1 MLSVD
6 EAQQRVLAEIS
17 LIDVEEVA
25 LAEAHLRVLRED
37 VRAVA
42 DVPLADNSAMDG
54 YAIRAGDAGPL
65 RVIGEV
71 RAGSVSSARVEP
83 GTAMRIMTGAPIPEG
98 ADAVAQLEI
107 TDRHWEGGGSLIA
120 PPTLPG
126 PSTTL
131 GMTVSVLEPV
141 KRGANIRKRGE
152 DMRAGDVVL
161 RSGTLL
167 RAGEIG
173 VLATAQHPR
182 VIVARRPTV
191 AIISTGDEL
200 VDVGERVEIG
210 RVVNSNL
217 YSLAALVREAGA
229 VPKPQQIV
237 RDTREAT
244 IAAIERALDC
254 DFVISSGGVSV
265 GAYDFVKDALES
277 LGAETKFW
285 RVAMKPGKPFMLS
298 RVRERLYF
306 GLPGNPVSSMV
317 TFALFVAPA
326 LRKAMGLAELVPPM
340 VNMRTIA
347 TMRGSERR
355 TYVRV
360 RVLARDGELV
370 AEPMRA
376 QGSGVT
382 TSMAGA
388 NGFAVIDAGV
398 DDIAAGEIVPVMLLS
413 LSS

>member
-6 EAQQRVLAEIS
+6 EAQQRVLDEVT
-17 LIDVEEVA
+17 LLDTEEVA
-25 LAEAHLRVLRED
+25 LAEAHERVLRED
-37 VRAVA
+37 VAAVA
-42 DVPLADNSAMDG
+42 DVPFADNSAMDG
-54 YAIRAGDAGPL
+54 YALRAGNASPL
-65 RVIGEV
+65 HVIGEV
-71 RAGSVSSARVEP
+71 RAGSVASMSVEL
-83 GTAMRIMTGAPIPEG
+83 GTAMRIMTGAPIPDG

-107 TDRHWEGGGSLIA
+107 TDRGAEMVNI
-120 PPTLPG
+120 
-126 PSTTL
+126 
-131 GMTVSVLEPV
+131 LEPV
-141 KRGANIRKRGE
+141 KPGMNIRRRGE

-173 VLATAQHPR
+173 VLATARHAR
-182 VIVARRPTV
+182 AVVSRRPTV

-200 VDVGERVEIG
+200 VDVGEEVGAG

-217 YSLAALVREAGA
+217 YSLAALMRETGA
-229 VPKPQQIV
+229 IPRPQAIV
-237 RDTREAT
+237 RDTPEAT
-244 IAAIERALDC
+244 VAAIERALEC

-265 GAYDFVKDALES
+265 GAYDFVKDALET

-326 LRKAMGLAELVPPM
+326 LRKAMGMRELFPPM

-347 TMRGSERR
+347 PLRGSERR

-360 RVLARDGELV
+360 RVVARGGELT

-388 NGFAVIDAGV
+388 NGFAVVEAGV
-398 DDIAAGEIVPVMLLS
+398 GEVAAGAIVPVLVIGTIQ
-413 LSS
+413 

>member
-6 EAQQRVLAEIS
+6 EAQQRVLDEVS
-17 LIDVEEVA
+17 LIDTELVP
-25 LAEAHLRVLRED
+25 LAEAHGRVLRED
-37 VRAVA
+37 VAAVA

-54 YAIRAGDAGPL
+54 YALRAGDTGPL

-71 RAGSVSSARVEP
+71 RAGSVATISVEP
-83 GTAMRIMTGAPIPEG
+83 GTAMRIMTGAPVPDG

-107 TDRHWEGGGSLIA
+107 TDRGLD
-120 PPTLPG
+120 
-126 PSTTL
+126 
-131 GMTVSVLEPV
+131 VVNVLEPV
-141 KRGANIRKRGE
+141 KRGANIRRRGE

-182 VIVARRPTV
+182 AIVARRPTV
-191 AIISTGDEL
+191 AVLSTGDEL
-200 VDVGERVEIG
+200 VDVGERVAVG

-217 YSLAALVREAGA
+217 YSLAALVRETGA
-229 VPKPQQIV
+229 IARPQQVV

-244 IAAIERALDC
+244 VAAIEQALAC
-254 DFVISSGGVSV
+254 DFVISSGGISV

-285 RVAMKPGKPFMLS
+285 RVAMKPGKPVMLS

-306 GLPGNPVSSMV
+306 GLPGNPVSCMV
-317 TFALFVAPA
+317 AFALFVAPA
-326 LRKAMGLAELVPPM
+326 LRKAMGLTDVFPPM
-340 VNMRTIA
+340 VNMLTTA
-347 TMRGSERR
+347 ALRGSERR

-360 RVLARDGELV
+360 RVIARDGELM

-376 QGSGVT
+376 QGSGVS
-382 TSMAGA
+382 TSMTGA
-388 NGFAVIDAGV
+388 NGFAVVEAGV
-398 DDIAAGEIVPVMLLS
+398 SEVAAGAIVPVLLIG
-413 LSS
+413 LPTSS

>member
-6 EAQQRVLAEIS
+6 EAQQRVLAEVT
-17 LIDVEEVA
+17 LLDTEEVA
-25 LAEAHLRVLRED
+25 LAEAHERVLRED
-37 VRAVA
+37 VAAVA
-42 DVPLADNSAMDG
+42 DVPFADNSAMDG
-54 YAIRAGDAGPL
+54 YALRAGDASPL
-65 RVIGEV
+65 RVVGEV
-71 RAGSVSSARVEP
+71 RAGSVASMSVEP
-83 GTAMRIMTGAPIPEG
+83 GTAMRIMTGAPIPDG
-98 ADAVAQLEI
+98 ADAVAQIEI
-107 TDRHWEGGGSLIA
+107 TDRGVE
-120 PPTLPG
+120 
-126 PSTTL
+126 
-131 GMTVSVLEPV
+131 MVNVLNPV
-141 KRGANIRKRGE
+141 KSGMNIRRRGE

-173 VLATAQHPR
+173 VLATARHPR
-182 VIVARRPTV
+182 AVVSRRPTV

-200 VDVGERVEIG
+200 VDVDEEVGVG

-217 YSLAALVREAGA
+217 YSLAALVRETGA
-229 VPKPQQIV
+229 IPRPQAIV
-237 RDTREAT
+237 RDTPEAT
-244 IAAIERALDC
+244 IAAIERALEC

-298 RVRERLYF
+298 RVRDRLYF

-326 LRKAMGLAELVPPM
+326 LRKAMGMTELFPPM

-347 TMRGSERR
+347 PLRGSERR

-360 RVLARDGELV
+360 RVVARGGELT

-388 NGFAVIDAGV
+388 NGFAIVEAGV
-398 DDIAAGEIVPVMLLS
+398 GEVAAGAIVPVILLHV
-413 LSS
+413 

>member
-6 EAQQRVLAEIS
+6 EAQQRVLDEVS
-17 LIDVEEVA
+17 LIETEEVA
-25 LAEAHLRVLRED
+25 LADAHGRVLRED
-37 VRAVA
+37 VAAVA
-42 DVPLADNSAMDG
+42 DVPAADNSAMDG
-54 YAIRAGDAGPL
+54 YALRVADAGPL

-71 RAGSVSSARVEP
+71 RAGSVASMRVGP
-83 GTAMRIMTGAPIPEG
+83 GTAMRIMTGAPIPDG
-98 ADAVAQLEI
+98 ADAVAQIEI
-107 TDRHWEGGGSLIA
+107 TDRGLD
-120 PPTLPG
+120 L
-126 PSTTL
+126 
-131 GMTVSVLEPV
+131 VNVLEPV
-141 KRGANIRKRGE
+141 KPGMNIRRRGE
-152 DMRAGDVVL
+152 DMHAGQVVL

-173 VLATAQHPR
+173 VLATARHPR
-182 VIVARRPTV
+182 VIVSRRPTV

-200 VDVGERVEIG
+200 VDVGEDVGAG

-229 VPKPQQIV
+229 IPKPQQIV
-237 RDTREAT
+237 RDTPEAT
-244 IAAIERALDC
+244 IAAIEQALAC
-254 DFVISSGGVSV
+254 DFVLSSGGVSV
-265 GAYDFVKDALES
+265 GAYDFVKDAIEA
-277 LGAETKFW
+277 LGGETKFW

-326 LRKAMGLAELVPPM
+326 LLKAMGMAELFPPI

-347 TMRGSERR
+347 PLRGSERR

-360 RVLARDGELV
+360 RVFAREGELT

-388 NGFAVIDAGV
+388 NGFAIVEAGV
-398 DDIAAGEIVPVMLLS
+398 PEIAAGAIVPVILLYR
-413 LSS
+413 

>member
-6 EAQQRVLAEIS
+6 EAQQRVLDEVS
-17 LIDVEEVA
+17 LIDTEDVA
-25 LAEAHLRVLRED
+25 LAEAHERVLRED
-37 VRAVA
+37 VAAVA
-42 DVPLADNSAMDG
+42 DVPFADNSAMDG
-54 YAIRAGDAGPL
+54 YALRAGDASPL

-71 RAGSVSSARVEP
+71 RAGSVASMSVEP
-83 GTAMRIMTGAPIPEG
+83 GTAMRIMTGAPIPDG
-98 ADAVAQLEI
+98 ADAVAQIEI
-107 TDRHWEGGGSLIA
+107 TDRGLE
-120 PPTLPG
+120 
-126 PSTTL
+126 
-131 GMTVSVLEPV
+131 VVNVLEPL
-141 KRGANIRKRGE
+141 KPGMNIRRRGE

-161 RSGTLL
+161 RAGTLL

-173 VLATAQHPR
+173 VLATARHPR
-182 VIVARRPTV
+182 PVVSRRPTV

-200 VDVGERVEIG
+200 VDVGEEVGAG

-217 YSLAALVREAGA
+217 YSLAALVRETGA
-229 VPKPQQIV
+229 IPEPQAIV
-237 RDTREAT
+237 RDTPEAT
-244 IAAIERALDC
+244 IAAIEQALEC

-265 GAYDFVKDALES
+265 GAYDFVKDALET

-326 LRKAMGLAELVPPM
+326 LRKAIGMTDLFPPM
-340 VNMRTIA
+340 VNMRTITA
-347 TMRGSERR
+347 LRGSERR

-360 RVLARDGELV
+360 RVIARDGELT

-388 NGFAVIDAGV
+388 NGFAIVEAGV
-398 DDIAAGEIVPVMLLS
+398 SEVAAGAIVPVLL
-413 LSS
+413 LQV

>member
-6 EAQQRVLAEIS
+6 EAQLRVLAEVS
-17 LIDVEEVA
+17 LIDTEEVA
-25 LAEAHLRVLRED
+25 LAEAHERVLRED
-37 VRAVA
+37 VAAVA
-42 DVPLADNSAMDG
+42 DVPAADNSAMDG
-54 YAIRAGDAGPL
+54 YALRAGDASPL

-71 RAGSVSSARVEP
+71 RAGSVASMSVEP
-83 GTAMRIMTGAPIPEG
+83 GTAMRIMTGAPIPDG
-98 ADAVAQLEI
+98 ADAVAQIEI
-107 TDRHWEGGGSLIA
+107 TETALQWINI
-120 PPTLPG
+120 
-126 PSTTL
+126 
-131 GMTVSVLEPV
+131 LEPV
-141 KRGANIRKRGE
+141 KPGMNIRRRGE
-152 DMRAGDVVL
+152 DMRVGDVVL

-173 VLATAQHPR
+173 VLATARHPR
-182 VIVARRPTV
+182 ATVARRPAV

-200 VDVGERVEIG
+200 VDVGEEVGAG

-229 VPKPQQIV
+229 IPKPQAIV

-244 IAAIERALDC
+244 IAAIERALEC

-265 GAYDFVKDALES
+265 GAYDFVKDALET

-326 LRKAMGLAELVPPM
+326 LRKAMGMTELFPPM
-340 VNMRTIA
+340 VNMRTTA
-347 TMRGSERR
+347 LLRGSERR

-360 RVLARDGELV
+360 RVVARDGELT

-388 NGFAVIDAGV
+388 NGFAIVEAGV
-398 DDIAAGEIVPVMLLS
+398 SEVAAGAIVPVLL
-413 LSS
+413 LQV

>member
-6 EAQQRVLAEIS
+6 EAQQRVLDEVS
-17 LIDVEEVA
+17 LIDTEDVA
-25 LAEAHLRVLRED
+25 LAEAHGRVLRED
-37 VRAVA
+37 VEAVA
-42 DVPLADNSAMDG
+42 DVPFADNSAMDG
-54 YAIRAGDAGPL
+54 YALRAGDASPL

-71 RAGSVSSARVEP
+71 RAGTVATMRVEP

-98 ADAVAQLEI
+98 ADAVAQIEI
-107 TDRHWEGGGSLIA
+107 TDGGVDVVNVREA
-120 PPTLPG
+120 VKPG
-126 PSTTL
+126 
-131 GMTVSVLEPV
+131 M
-141 KRGANIRKRGE
+141 NIRRRGE

-173 VLATAQHPR
+173 VLATARHPR
-182 VIVARRPTV
+182 VTVSRRPTV

-200 VDVGERVEIG
+200 VDVGEEVGAG

-217 YSLAALVREAGA
+217 YSLAALVRETGA
-229 VPKPQQIV
+229 IARPQAIV
-237 RDTREAT
+237 RDTPAAT
-244 IAAIERALDC
+244 IAAIERALEC
-254 DFVISSGGVSV
+254 DFVLSSGGVSV
-265 GAYDFVKDALES
+265 GAYDFVKDALTT

-298 RVRERLYF
+298 RIRERLYF

-326 LRKAMGLAELVPPM
+326 LRKAMGMTELFPPM

-347 TMRGSERR
+347 PMRGSERR

-360 RVLARDGELV
+360 RVVARGGELL

-388 NGFAVIDAGV
+388 NGFAIVEAGV
-398 DDIAAGEIVPVMLLS
+398 KEIAAGSTVPVMLLHV
-413 LSS
+413 

>member
-6 EAQQRVLAEIS
+6 EAQQRVLDEVS
-17 LIDVEEVA
+17 LIETEEVA
-25 LAEAHLRVLRED
+25 LAEAHGRVLRED
-37 VRAVA
+37 IAAVA
-42 DVPLADNSAMDG
+42 DVPAADNSAMDG
-54 YAIRAGDAGPL
+54 YALRVADAGPL

-71 RAGSVSSARVEP
+71 RAGSVASMRVGP
-83 GTAMRIMTGAPIPEG
+83 GTAMRIMTGAPIPDG
-98 ADAVAQLEI
+98 ADAVAQIEI
-107 TDRHWEGGGSLIA
+107 TDRGLD
-120 PPTLPG
+120 L
-126 PSTTL
+126 
-131 GMTVSVLEPV
+131 VNVLEPV
-141 KRGANIRKRGE
+141 KPGMNIRRRGE
-152 DMRAGDVVL
+152 DMHAGQVVL

-173 VLATAQHPR
+173 VLATARHPR
-182 VIVARRPTV
+182 VIVSRRPTV

-200 VDVGERVEIG
+200 VDVGEDVGAG

-229 VPKPQQIV
+229 IPKPQQIV
-237 RDTREAT
+237 RDTPEAT
-244 IAAIERALDC
+244 IAAIEQALAC
-254 DFVISSGGVSV
+254 DFVLSSGGVSV
-265 GAYDFVKDALES
+265 GAYDFVKDAIEA
-277 LGAETKFW
+277 LGGETKFW

-326 LRKAMGLAELVPPM
+326 LLKAMGMAELFPPI

-347 TMRGSERR
+347 PLRGSERR

-360 RVLARDGELV
+360 RVFAREGELT

-388 NGFAVIDAGV
+388 NGFAIVEAGV
-398 DDIAAGEIVPVMLLS
+398 PEIAAGAIVPVILLYR
-413 LSS
+413 